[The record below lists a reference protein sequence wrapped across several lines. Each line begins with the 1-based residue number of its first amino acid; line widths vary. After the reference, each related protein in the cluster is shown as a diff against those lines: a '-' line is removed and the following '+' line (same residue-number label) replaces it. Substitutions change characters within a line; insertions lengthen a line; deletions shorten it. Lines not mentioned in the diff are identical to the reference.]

1 MPPHPFKHTEGAQE
15 SIQKQMDDYA
25 ASGPRYG
32 AGAGGSSSGAGEG
45 GESDLLTQLRNRP
58 GVGGPKGREL
68 SAAERQQRALEEE
81 ARTSAKQ
88 VE

>member
-1 MPPHPFKHTEGAQE
+1 MPPNPLKHSEGGKE
-15 SIQKQMDDYA
+15 STQKHMDDYA
-25 ASGPRYG
+25 ASGPRY
-32 AGAGGSSSGAGEG
+32 GAGGSSSGAGEG

-58 GVGGPKGREL
+58 GVGMPKGRDL
-68 SAAERQQRALEEE
+68 SNAERQQRLLEEE